1 MSAKPIEALALV
13 AMTAAQAPP
22 WLDAYDWW
30 LFQGVFMGAALAAI
44 IGEASIGKRI
54 WRLIASVL
62 IAYICAEFIAHL
74 CGQETRAGVRF
85 VGGVTAFVGWWAA
98 KGIEATVPSAFK
110 KAAKA
115 GTDALVNRAAALG
128 LGAGTTDRASDLY
141 DRDAVGDQGDKAANK
156 QGGGG
161 DAR

>member
-22 WLDAYDWW
+22 WMDAYDWW

-44 IGEASIGKRI
+44 IGDATIGKRI

-74 CGQETRAGVRF
+74 FGQETRAGVRF

-98 KGIEATVPSAFK
+98 KGIEGIMPGAMK

-115 GTDALVNRAAALG
+115 GADVVINRVAALG
-128 LGAGTTDRASDLY
+128 LGSRVTDRASDIY
-141 DRDAVGDQGDKAANK
+141 SRGAGGADDDQTSHKTGNSS
-156 QGGGG
+156 